1 MGCLLGIPG
10 QVEQMV
16 HRKLALFNHELEF
29 FRVSESVAVDA
40 IEEAIDLFGIIP
52 VQFDVLNPPNRKY
65 GSGQERKKPAPTW
78 SAGFS
83 NFTFRFDD
91 TLRRKAERLAKA
103 DKRSLG
109 VWLSLIVEEKIAEIE
124 ATAPSRKPRAR

>member
-1 MGCLLGIPG
+1 MPKA
-10 QVEQMV
+10 E
-16 HRKLALFNHELEF
+16 
-29 FRVSESVAVDA
+29 
-40 IEEAIDLFGIIP
+40 
-52 VQFDVLNPPNRKY
+52 
-65 GSGQERKKPAPTW
+65 
-78 SAGFS
+78 GFS